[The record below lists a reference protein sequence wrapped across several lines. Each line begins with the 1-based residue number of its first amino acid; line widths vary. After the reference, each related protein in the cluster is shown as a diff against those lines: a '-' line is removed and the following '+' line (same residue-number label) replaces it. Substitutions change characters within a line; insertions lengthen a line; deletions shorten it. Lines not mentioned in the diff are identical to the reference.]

1 MDRER
6 SRLRW
11 YLVSSDGRSD
21 EIDPPVRS
29 NRYVA
34 GVEVCCRVGVLTAG
48 VGVKPAKIY
57 DRQTD
62 MCM

>member
-11 YLVSSDGRSD
+11 YLVSSDGRS
-21 EIDPPVRS
+21 DPPVRS

-48 VGVKPAKIY
+48 VGVKPANIY

-62 MCM
+62 M